1 MFLIYN
7 RCSALVV
14 SAAIV
19 ALTVTGA
26 PVRAEESFTP
36 QSEAA
41 SGPEPIIPGL
51 TCAADPE
58 KPEAGER
65 VIRRVAQG
73 ATGNSPCQKTPGML
87 DAPLA
92 ATPGASGFRARI
104 GKN

>member
-41 SGPEPIIPGL
+41 SDLENFWNVGCTSG
-51 TCAADPE
+51 CN
-58 KPEAGER
+58 AGD
-65 VIRRVAQG
+65 
-73 ATGNSPCQKTPGML
+73 L
-87 DAPLA
+87 W
-92 ATPGASGFRARI
+92 F
-104 GKN
+104 